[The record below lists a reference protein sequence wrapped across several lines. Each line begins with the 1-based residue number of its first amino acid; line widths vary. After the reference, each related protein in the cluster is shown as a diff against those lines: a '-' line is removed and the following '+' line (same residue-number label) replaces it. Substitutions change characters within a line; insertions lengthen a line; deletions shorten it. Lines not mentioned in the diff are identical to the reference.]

1 MLEVLNQSAK
11 TMKKLKQKR
20 IPFHSTKMTRK
31 LRIICD
37 DPDATDSSSDE
48 DEHYGNGWKVKRT
61 VVEISLP
68 PVPVN
73 SVVAA
78 ETSTESSNNEELNK
92 KRVLTKSHSVKRQS
106 CGKYKGVR
114 MRKWGKWAAE
124 IRDPFKGARVWLGT
138 YNTAEEASLAY
149 ETKRLEFEA
158 TAKALSNE
166 RSNNNI
172 ITNNMMDSNNYVV
185 ASVVTV
191 AAPEKNNYC
200 VSSNEGSVS
209 DSKSATN
216 DYSDSSILSHT
227 SPYSVLE
234 LDTSASNLTG
244 SGKVS
249 GNEIV
254 DTKDLEAEGLASEF
268 AELEIPDLSMLTVP
282 PPSAANATSSSQFD
296 FDWLPLDNLE
306 HGFDEELGFDD
317 DLAALEDMQIYGFDD
332 SQPSELPDFDFDDF
346 GADEFADEKVRE
358 HKWRKWGQSMGV
370 VKHRQEKTLYPD
382 KRLVWQLR

>member
-1 MLEVLNQSAK
+1 MLEGLNQSAK

-20 IPFHSTKMTRK
+20 NPFHDSKMTRK

-48 DEHYGNGWKVKRT
+48 EEHFRKGRKVKRT
-61 VVEISLP
+61 MVEIALPSL
-68 PVPVN
+68 PVN
-73 SVVAA
+73 SVIAA

-92 KRVLTKSHSVKRQS
+92 KRVLAKTPSVRRQS

-138 YNTAEEASLAY
+138 YNTAEEASQAY

-158 TAKALSNE
+158 MAKALSGE
-166 RSNNNI
+166 RSSNNNI
-172 ITNNMMDSNNYVV
+172 IINNNSNNNVV

-191 AAPEKNNYC
+191 AASEKNNSNYS
-200 VSSNEGSVS
+200 VSSGAAESAT

-216 DYSDSSILSHT
+216 TIDYSDSSILSHT

-234 LDTSASNLTG
+234 LDTSASDLTV

-249 GNEIV
+249 CNEV
-254 DTKDLEAEGLASEF
+254 VETKGLEAEGVETEF
-268 AELEIPDLSMLTVP
+268 AELDIPDLSMLSVP
-282 PPSAANATSSSQFD
+282 PQSVVAGNGAAPSEFE
-296 FDWLPLDNLE
+296 FDWFALDSLE
-306 HGFDEELGFDD
+306 HGFDD
-317 DLAALEDMQIYGFDD
+317 DLAGLEDIQIYGFDEGE
-332 SQPSELPDFDFDDF
+332 PSELPDYDFDDIC
-346 GADEFADEKVRE
+346 ADEFAGWIEEPLNIPCV
-358 HKWRKWGQSMGV
+358 
-370 VKHRQEKTLYPD
+370 
-382 KRLVWQLR
+382 

>member
-1 MLEVLNQSAK
+1 MLEALNQSAK

-20 IPFHSTKMTRK
+20 NPFHDSKMTRK

-48 DEHYGNGWKVKRT
+48 EEHFGNCRKVKRT
-61 VVEISLP
+61 MVEIALP

-73 SVVAA
+73 SLIAA

-92 KRVLTKSHSVKRQS
+92 KRVLAKTPSVKRQT

-138 YNTAEEASLAY
+138 YNTAEEASQAY

-158 TAKALSNE
+158 MAKALSDG
-166 RSNNNI
+166 RSNNNNNTG
-172 ITNNMMDSNNYVV
+172 TNNNNHVV

-191 AAPEKNNYC
+191 AASEKKNSNYY
-200 VSSNEGSVS
+200 VSSAADAAESAT
-209 DSKSATN
+209 DSKSATI
-216 DYSDSSILSHT
+216 DYSESSILSHT

-234 LDTSASNLTG
+234 LDTSASNLTV

-249 GNEIV
+249 GNEV
-254 DTKDLEAEGLASEF
+254 VETKGLETEVAEIETEGLKAESFEAEF
-268 AELEIPDLSMLTVP
+268 AELDIPDLSMLSVP
-282 PPSAANATSSSQFD
+282 HPSAVAANAANVANVGAPSEFE
-296 FDWLPLDNLE
+296 FDWFALDSLE
-306 HGFDEELGFDD
+306 HGFDD
-317 DLAALEDMQIYGFDD
+317 DLAALEDIQIYGFDD
-332 SQPSELPDFDFDDF
+332 GQPSELPDYDFDDI
-346 GADEFADEKVRE
+346 GADEFAGWIEEPLNIPCV
-358 HKWRKWGQSMGV
+358 
-370 VKHRQEKTLYPD
+370 
-382 KRLVWQLR
+382 